1 MRRKLHR
8 TFRGRGFYL
17 LAGTLCATVI
27 IVMAACCTISLLTI
41 GRATQQESRALDSA
55 ITAFDLYQQERSP
68 LNNSPSDAA
77 SQLDVDGAL
86 TRLAADPG
94 NTALREQVAR
104 RLGAFEHANVGDV
117 QNVYVVLKGAGDG
130 GDFVLGS
137 SSAVEDARAREER
150 FTGIDVD
157 SLAKAGCTVTR
168 LFTDNG
174 TAWSVSIL
182 PYSDNATIVAFY
194 HMPEVPNIDVLE
206 PIADIAEMYF
216 VDADGTRIPVGADTY
231 RDAIDIDVIMNSP
244 EERGIVGVTHNG
256 QPYREYFHKPIDTGN
271 AFVLIVPDVAQAA
284 YHQFALIIVAATVIL
299 VVLGCAA
306 GLYLTRRIYEPLQN
320 IIAKLAP
327 GGRDVQDEFKLI
339 GFALDAMENRLSEQD
354 ELVSEFHL
362 MRLLRGRASLAEEGS
377 EFFFAEPSREV
388 ALAIVR
394 ANEQRN
400 SQVAQSHETSQLADL
415 VRIYLEGSGRA
426 YTLCE
431 ESGFVFAVID
441 AQGGGVPP
449 LFSGLLAH
457 AQEQGTLV
465 SVFTSN
471 VHAGAAKLSLCY
483 REAMSALE
491 EGTHKRTFNKVVR
504 YSGPTNGSPTT
515 SGGEAVQAGSTEPN
529 AGGPATGVNAADLLA
544 YVQANYR
551 DPSLT
556 AALVAE
562 RFGMSRAGV
571 SRAFAQA
578 CPDGGFLDYLHGLRL
593 DKAEEL
599 LRTTQ
604 LPIPDVAASVGYGS
618 ALTMTRAFKRYRE
631 TTPGAYRKGSKQ

>member
-104 RLGAFEHANVGDV
+104 RLGAFERANVGDV
-117 QNVYVVLKGAGDG
+117 QNVYVVLKDAGDG
-130 GDFVLGS
+130 GNFVLGS
-137 SSAVEDARAREER
+137 SSAVEDARLRDELL
-150 FTGIDVD
+150 TKIDVD
-157 SLAKAGCTVTR
+157 SLAQTGQAVTR
-168 LFTDNG
+168 LFVDNG
-174 TAWSVSIL
+174 TAWSVSVL
-182 PYSDNATIVAFY
+182 PYSDTAIVVFHY
-194 HMPEVPNIDVLE
+194 MPEVPNIDVLE

-231 RDAIDIDVIMNSP
+231 RDAIDIDVVMNSP

-256 QPYREYFHKPIDTGN
+256 QPYREYFHKPTDTGN

-284 YHQFALIIVAATVIL
+284 YHQFALIIIAATVIL
-299 VVLGCAA
+299 VALGCAA

-327 GGRDVQDEFKLI
+327 GGCDVQDEFKLI

-377 EFFFAEPSREV
+377 GFFFAEPSHEV

-394 ANEQRN
+394 ADEQRD
-400 SQVAQSHETSQLADL
+400 SQVAQSHETSQLANL

-465 SVFTSN
+465 SVFASN

-483 REAMSALE
+483 REAMAALE

-515 SGGEAVQAGSTEPN
+515 SGGEAVQAGSAEPN

-578 CPDGGFLDYLHGLRL
+578 CPDGGFLGYLHGLRL

-631 TTPGAYRKGSKQ
+631 TTPGAYRKGSEQ

>member
-1 MRRKLHR
+1 M
-8 TFRGRGFYL
+8 
-17 LAGTLCATVI
+17 
-27 IVMAACCTISLLTI
+27 
-41 GRATQQESRALDSA
+41 
-55 ITAFDLYQQERSP
+55 
-68 LNNSPSDAA
+68 
-77 SQLDVDGAL
+77 
-86 TRLAADPG
+86 
-94 NTALREQVAR
+94 
-104 RLGAFEHANVGDV
+104 
-117 QNVYVVLKGAGDG
+117 
-130 GDFVLGS
+130 
-137 SSAVEDARAREER
+137 
-150 FTGIDVD
+150 
-157 SLAKAGCTVTR
+157 
-168 LFTDNG
+168 
-174 TAWSVSIL
+174 
-182 PYSDNATIVAFY
+182 
-194 HMPEVPNIDVLE
+194 
-206 PIADIAEMYF
+206 
-216 VDADGTRIPVGADTY
+216 
-231 RDAIDIDVIMNSP
+231 
-244 EERGIVGVTHNG
+244 
-256 QPYREYFHKPIDTGN
+256 
-271 AFVLIVPDVAQAA
+271 
-284 YHQFALIIVAATVIL
+284 IL
-299 VVLGCAA
+299 VALGCAA

-354 ELVSEFHL
+354 ELVGEFHL

-377 EFFFAEPSREV
+377 GFFFAEPSREI

-394 ANEQRN
+394 ADEQRD
-400 SQVAQSHETSQLADL
+400 SQATQSHETSQLADL

-426 YTLCE
+426 CTLCE

-457 AQEQGTLV
+457 AQERGTLV
-465 SVFTSN
+465 SVFASN

-483 REAMSALE
+483 REAMAALE

-515 SGGEAVQAGSTEPN
+515 SGGEAVQAGSAEPN

-578 CPDGGFLDYLHGLRL
+578 CPDGGFLGYLHGLRL

-604 LPIPDVAASVGYGS
+604 LPIPDVASSVGYGS
-618 ALTMTRAFKRYRE
+618 ALTITRAFKRYRE

>member
-1 MRRKLHR
+1 MR
-8 TFRGRGFYL
+8 
-17 LAGTLCATVI
+17 
-27 IVMAACCTISLLTI
+27 
-41 GRATQQESRALDSA
+41 
-55 ITAFDLYQQERSP
+55 
-68 LNNSPSDAA
+68 
-77 SQLDVDGAL
+77 
-86 TRLAADPG
+86 AD
-94 NTALREQVAR
+94 
-104 RLGAFEHANVGDV
+104 
-117 QNVYVVLKGAGDG
+117 
-130 GDFVLGS
+130 
-137 SSAVEDARAREER
+137 
-150 FTGIDVD
+150 
-157 SLAKAGCTVTR
+157 
-168 LFTDNG
+168 
-174 TAWSVSIL
+174 
-182 PYSDNATIVAFY
+182 
-194 HMPEVPNIDVLE
+194 
-206 PIADIAEMYF
+206 
-216 VDADGTRIPVGADTY
+216 
-231 RDAIDIDVIMNSP
+231 
-244 EERGIVGVTHNG
+244 
-256 QPYREYFHKPIDTGN
+256 
-271 AFVLIVPDVAQAA
+271 
-284 YHQFALIIVAATVIL
+284 
-299 VVLGCAA
+299 
-306 GLYLTRRIYEPLQN
+306 
-320 IIAKLAP
+320 
-327 GGRDVQDEFKLI
+327 
-339 GFALDAMENRLSEQD
+339 
-354 ELVSEFHL
+354 
-362 MRLLRGRASLAEEGS
+362 
-377 EFFFAEPSREV
+377 
-388 ALAIVR
+388 
-394 ANEQRN
+394 EQRN

-415 VRIYLEGSGRA
+415 VHIYLEGSGRA

-465 SVFTSN
+465 SVFASN

-515 SGGEAVQAGSTEPN
+515 SGGEAVQAGSTESN
-529 AGGPATGVNAADLLA
+529 AGGPATGVNTADLLA

>member
-68 LNNSPSDAA
+68 LNNSVSDAA
-77 SQLDVDGAL
+77 SQLDVNGAL
-86 TRLAADPG
+86 TRLAANPED
-94 NTALREQVAR
+94 TVLREQIAR
-104 RLGAFEHANVGDV
+104 RLGAFERAHIGDV
-117 QNVYVVLKGAGDG
+117 ESAYVVLENAAGGDG
-130 GDFVLGS
+130 FVLGS
-137 SSAVEDARAREER
+137 SSAVEDARSREER
-150 FTGIDVD
+150 LTQIDLED
-157 SLAKAGCTVTR
+157 LTSSGQATTR
-168 LFTDNG
+168 LSPGNG
-174 TAWSVSIL
+174 PAWSVSVL
-182 PYSDNATIVAFY
+182 PYTNGASVVAFY
-194 HMPEVPNIDVLE
+194 HMPEVPNVDVLE
-206 PIADIAEMYF
+206 PIADIAETYF
-216 VDADGTRIPVGADTY
+216 VDAAGTRIALGADAY
-231 RDAIDIDVIMNSP
+231 RDAIDIDVVMNSP
-244 EERGIVGVTHNG
+244 SDRGIVDVTHNG
-256 QPYREYFHKPIDTGN
+256 QTYREYFHKSTENGQ
-271 AFVLIVPDVAQAA
+271 AFVLIVPNVAQAA
-284 YHQFALIIVAATVIL
+284 YHEFAFVIVVATIVLIA
-299 VVLGCAA
+299 LGCAA
-306 GLYLTRRIYEPLQN
+306 GLYLTNRIYEPLQN

-327 GGRDVQDEFKLI
+327 GDRDVQDEFKLI

-377 EFFFAEPSREV
+377 GFFFTEPSHEV

-394 ANEQRN
+394 ADEQRD
-400 SQVAQSHETSQLADL
+400 SQATQSHETSQLADL

-465 SVFTSN
+465 SVFASN

-483 REAMSALE
+483 REAMAALE

-504 YSGPTNGSPTT
+504 YSGPTTGSPTT
-515 SGGEAVQAGSTEPN
+515 SGGEAVQAGSAEPN

-578 CPDGGFLDYLHGLRL
+578 CPDGGFLGYLHGLRL

-631 TTPGAYRKGSKQ
+631 TTPGAYRKGSEQ

>member
-17 LAGTLCATVI
+17 LAGTLCTTVI

-68 LNNSPSDAA
+68 LNNSVSDAA
-77 SQLDVDGAL
+77 SQLDVNGAL
-86 TRLAADPG
+86 TRLAANPED
-94 NTALREQVAR
+94 TVLREQIAR
-104 RLGAFEHANVGDV
+104 RLGAFEHAHVGDV
-117 QNVYVVLKGAGDG
+117 ESAYVILENATGGDG
-130 GDFVLGS
+130 FILGS
-137 SSAVEDARAREER
+137 SSAVEDARCREER
-150 FTGIDVD
+150 LTQIDLED
-157 SLAKAGCTVTR
+157 LTSSGQATTR
-168 LFTDNG
+168 LSPGDG
-174 TAWSVSIL
+174 PAWSVCVL
-182 PYSDNATIVAFY
+182 PYADGVSIVAFY

-206 PIADIAEMYF
+206 PIADIVETYF
-216 VDADGTRIPVGADTY
+216 VDAAGTRIALGTDAY
-231 RDAIDIDVIMNSP
+231 RDAIDIDVVMNSP
-244 EERGIVGVTHNG
+244 SDRGIVDVTHNG
-256 QPYREYFHKPIDTGN
+256 QTYREYFHKPTENGQ

-284 YHQFALIIVAATVIL
+284 YHQFAFVIVVATIVLIT
-299 VVLGCAA
+299 LGCAA
-306 GLYLTRRIYEPLQN
+306 GLYLTRRIYEPLQD

-388 ALAIVR
+388 ALTIVR
-394 ANEQRN
+394 ADEQRG
-400 SQVAQSHETSQLADL
+400 SQAAQSHETSQLADL

-465 SVFTSN
+465 SVFASN

-483 REAMSALE
+483 REAMAALE

-504 YSGPTNGSPTT
+504 YSGPTSGSPTT
-515 SGGEAVQAGSTEPN
+515 SGGEAVQAGSAEPN

-571 SRAFAQA
+571 SRAFAQT
-578 CPDGGFLDYLHGLRL
+578 CPDGGFLGYLHGLRL

-604 LPIPDVAASVGYGS
+604 LSIPDIAASVGYGS

-631 TTPGAYRKGSKQ
+631 TTPGAYRKGSEQ